1 MKLTKSRLKQI
12 IKEELRKALQETG
25 IGMPA
30 PGGATCVCQP
40 EEMKCPSPGIF
51 LPAQPDTP
59 LPWSAVLEG
68 ARKDARFGGEPD
80 PESASLYCDNV
91 NWQQGEF
98 QP

>member
-1 MKLTKSRLKQI
+1 MKLSKSQLKQL
-12 IKEELRKALQETG
+12 IKEELQNVLQEQ
-25 IGMPA
+25 A
-30 PGGATCVCQP
+30 GAACICQP